1 MNSKSRPTKEEY
13 VSMLRTLS
21 MTYSELNYLNEQ
33 IRFLEVM
40 RNSEARMTN
49 ELFADCD
56 DLDKINDAIRTA
68 QAAINDIR
76 DKVRELM
83 E

>member
-1 MNSKSRPTKEEY
+1 MTTEQRPTIEEY
-13 VSMLRTLS
+13 VSMQITLS
-21 MTYSELNYLNEQ
+21 RTYAELDYLNEQ
-33 IRFLEVM
+33 IGSLEIK
-40 RNSEARMTN
+40 RNTEARMNN

>member
-1 MNSKSRPTKEEY
+1 MTTKQKPTIEEY
-13 VSMLRTLS
+13 VSMQRTLS
-21 MTYSELNYLNEQ
+21 KIYGELNYLNEQ
-33 IRFLEVM
+33 IGSLEVM
-40 RNSEARMTN
+40 RNSRARMTN

>member
-1 MNSKSRPTKEEY
+1 MTTEQRPTIEEY
-13 VSMLRTLS
+13 VSMQITLS
-21 MTYSELNYLNEQ
+21 RTYAELDYLNEQ
-33 IRFLEVM
+33 IGSLEIK

>member
-1 MNSKSRPTKEEY
+1 MNSKPAIEEY
-13 VSMLRTLS
+13 VRMLRTIS
-21 MTYSELNYLNEQ
+21 KTYVQLNYLNEQ
-33 IRFLEVM
+33 IESLKVM
-40 RNSEARMTN
+40 RNTEAIMTN
-49 ELFADCD
+49 ELFADCE

-76 DKVRELM
+76 DKVKELI

>member
-1 MNSKSRPTKEEY
+1 
-13 VSMLRTLS
+13 MLRTIS
-21 MTYSELNYLNEQ
+21 KTYAQLNYLNEQ
-33 IRFLEVM
+33 IESLKVM
-40 RNSEARMTN
+40 RNTEAIMTN

-76 DKVRELM
+76 DKVKKLIE
-83 E
+83 

>member
-1 MNSKSRPTKEEY
+1 MNSKPTIEEY
-13 VSMLRTLS
+13 VRMLRTIS
-21 MTYSELNYLNEQ
+21 KTYAQLDYLNEQ
-33 IRFLEVM
+33 IESLKVM
-40 RNSEARMTN
+40 RSTKAIMTN
-49 ELFADCD
+49 ELFVDCD

-76 DKVRELM
+76 DKVKELM

>member
-1 MNSKSRPTKEEY
+1 MTTGQRPTIEEY
-13 VSMLRTLS
+13 VSMQRTLS
-21 MTYSELNYLNEQ
+21 RTYAELNYLNEQ
-33 IRFLEVM
+33 IGSLEIK

-68 QAAINDIR
+68 QTAINDIR
-76 DKVRELM
+76 DKVRDLM